1 MGAAACKVVV
11 GYPRWYTKEDGTV
24 KNVIDTGFVT
34 TPDRIK
40 RVLGELVCGNLKS
53 EIRGGNLVKSG
64 ELSMGSMSFGNS
76 KVTAVPA
83 RTEQDARIMV
93 NALMRGDVDY
103 PARQELHKLGMPN
116 DEIRAHAMDMAI
128 GVGSVKELDAR
139 LWSVLS
145 DFRQELGMG
154 DMAPSLSA

>member
-145 DFRQELGMG
+145 DFRQELDLG
-154 DMAPSLSA
+154 DMAPSLGA